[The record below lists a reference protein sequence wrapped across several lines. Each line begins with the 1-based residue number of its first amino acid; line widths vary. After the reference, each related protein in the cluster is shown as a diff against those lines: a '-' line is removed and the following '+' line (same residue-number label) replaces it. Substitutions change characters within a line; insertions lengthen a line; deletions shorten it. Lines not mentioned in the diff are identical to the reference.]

1 MTTFRVSQWAPANET
16 ESDLIAERLNLN
28 GNILGGV
35 GYGVHA
41 TLYFICLNL
50 LLAQRRKHP
59 RVSWTM
65 ITYITLNFILGSI
78 GNAANIKFN
87 EMVFIDDRD
96 FPGGPNAY
104 FMDMNSVTINV
115 LAYAVYI
122 VNTWT
127 QDGLLLYR
135 FFVIFEC
142 NYWLLIIPFC
152 LYIVSIIMSCL
163 LLAQIENPTVGFF
176 ASTSVNFALTYWSIS
191 IATTLLLTILI
202 VGRLLVMRY
211 KLRKVLSADDRN
223 SPYTSLS
230 AMLIE
235 SAFLYAV
242 TALIFIITFA
252 KNNPVQNLVLPVL
265 GQVQSIS
272 PLLITL
278 RIAQGRA
285 WTKDTFKG
293 TVGDS
298 TMIIQSTVLTDDSRL
313 NTLAK
318 LPNSRTYVGS
328 TGSNVELKEYK
339 DTSSV

>member
-59 RVSWTM
+59 KVSWTM
-65 ITYITLNFILGSI
+65 IAYITLNFILGSI

-104 FMDMNSVTINV
+104 FTAENSVTINV

-142 NYWLLIIPFC
+142 NYFLLIIPFC
-152 LYIVSIIMSCL
+152 LYIVSIVMSCL
-163 LLAQIENPTVGFF
+163 LLAQIELPSVGFF
-176 ASTSVNFALTYWSIS
+176 ASSSTNFALTYWSIS
-191 IATTLLLTILI
+191 IATTLLLTVLI

-211 KLRKVLSADDRN
+211 RLRKVLSTEGN

-230 AMLIE
+230 SMLIE

-252 KNNPVQNLVLPVL
+252 KNDPVQNLVLPVL

-285 WTKDTFKG
+285 WTRDTFKTRG
-293 TVGDS
+293 MES
-298 TMIIQSTVLTDDSRL
+298 TMVIQTTIETEDSRL

-318 LPNSRTYVGS
+318 LPNSKTYVGS